1 MNWSDLLR
9 IYFISKNI
17 YVIRMYCYIL
27 CCTLHVIWKFWIH
40 FYVYW
45 FMLVQILLQ
54 KSNPWCLGFFSPLWF
69 LCKTSTWTN
78 LILKGCGSSRV
89 NPLTELLVLIVVF
102 PLQIFSPWIL
112 NQYKTALSWTQV
124 LMFQLNLCLSLCL
137 FRMWN
142 MQMAP
147 GLKILARADKEQH
160 LYILQY

>member
-1 MNWSDLLR
+1 MSFENFEYISMFIGLCWSK
-9 IYFISKNI
+9 F
-17 YVIRMYCYIL
+17 YCKSL
-27 CCTLHVIWKFWIH
+27 IH
-40 FYVYW
+40 DVW
-45 FMLVQILLQ
+45 V
-54 KSNPWCLGFFSPLWF
+54 FFSPLWF